1 MGRLIALHVD
11 DPAAV
16 GRRLRSA
23 RLRAGLTQRAL
34 AFPGCSPAYV
44 SLVESGS
51 RIPSLQLLRELA
63 ARLGVS
69 EDYLATGRVTS
80 ADLRELPHE
89 STRLVDAEIALRVD
103 DTALARGLYEH
114 VARRP
119 HGRHDELDAAVGLA
133 RIAVREDRL
142 EDARALFEAALENA
156 EREQRR
162 RAVRL
167 RWRAGRPSP
176 SENRP
181 DAPGAGP
188 EVGLAARIAQASGA
202 RVEPGRAESAGAVYV
217 LLAEAY
223 ARVGKRS
230 IANAL
235 LRAGL
240 ELLDGAAR

>member
-69 EDYLATGRVTS
+69 EDYLATGQVTS

-103 DTALARGLYEH
+103 DTALARSLYEH

-119 HGRHDELDAAVGLA
+119 HGRHDDVDAAVGLA
-133 RIAVREDRL
+133 RIAVREERL
-142 EDARALFEAALENA
+142 DDARALFETALEHA
-156 EREQRR
+156 AQERR
-162 RAVRL
+162 RRTL
-167 RWRAGRPSP
+167 RRRWRTDRQPATETRPGS
-176 SENRP
+176 
-181 DAPGAGP
+181 PGAEP
-188 EVGLAARIAQASGA
+188 EVELAARIARVSGA
-202 RVEPGRAESAGAVYV
+202 RVQPERAESAGAVYV

-223 ARVGKRS
+223 ARCGKRS

-240 ELLDGAAR
+240 ELLDAAAR